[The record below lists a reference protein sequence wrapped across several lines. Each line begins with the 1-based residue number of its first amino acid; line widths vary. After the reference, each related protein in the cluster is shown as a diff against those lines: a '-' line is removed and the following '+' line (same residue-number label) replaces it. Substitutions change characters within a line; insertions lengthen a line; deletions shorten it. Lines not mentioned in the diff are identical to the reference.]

1 MECNYHI
8 NGKNYFADPT
18 FELSYNN
25 GMDFVYFGISME
37 TRLNSNQG
45 FDKSKMHIGR
55 YESVSPDE
63 YKISDTNL
71 QIMSLD

>member
-1 MECNYHI
+1 M
-8 NGKNYFADPT
+8 DPT

-25 GMDFVYFGISME
+25 GMSFTYFGISME

-45 FDKSKMHIGR
+45 FDKSKMYIGR

-63 YKISDTNL
+63 YEISDTNL
-71 QIMSLD
+71 QIMNLD